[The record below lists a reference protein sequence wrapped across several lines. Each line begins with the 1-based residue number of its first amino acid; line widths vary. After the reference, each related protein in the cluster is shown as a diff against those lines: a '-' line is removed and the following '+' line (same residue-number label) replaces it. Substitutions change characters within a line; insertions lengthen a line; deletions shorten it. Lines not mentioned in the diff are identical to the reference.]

1 MQGMPESITCSGGY
15 MVNERGRKAPQLYNL
30 FTEFFFEVDGADRL
44 DSSAERARLVLGIK
58 FL

>member
-1 MQGMPESITCSGGY
+1 